1 MAVKVSTSGNVTRV
15 SLAGDLDF
23 SAQDALKRAIE
34 QAVNTS
40 AAEVEVDMEETI
52 FIDSAIIRLLLK
64 LRETAARNGKSM
76 FIVNCSENIHEI
88 FTIGGFDQIF
98 DIR

>member
-23 SAQDALKRAIE
+23 SAQDALKRAID

-40 AAEVEVDMEETI
+40 AAEVEVDMEKTT

-76 FIVNCSENIHEI
+76 FIINCSEYIHEI

>member
-1 MAVKVSTSGNVTRV
+1 MAVKVSTSGDTTRV

-23 SAQDALKRAIE
+23 SAQDTLKRAIE
-34 QAVNTS
+34 QAVSTQAS
-40 AAEVEVDMEETI
+40 EVVVDMESTT
-52 FIDSAIIRLLLK
+52 FIDSAVIRLLLK

-76 FIVNCSENIHEI
+76 VIVNCSEYIHEI
-88 FTIGGFDQIF
+88 FSIGGFDQIF